1 MNNFPFFMEFF
12 VALIDF
18 TSDDHTYLIGY
29 GGDVYDRST
38 GSTGEYNAIRP
49 CFYLTSDVTYVSG
62 SGTSYD
68 PIRIQ

>member
-1 MNNFPFFMEFF
+1 M
-12 VALIDF
+12 ALIDF